1 MLSSDFDY
9 QLPDNKIARHP
20 VSPRR
25 SAKLL
30 HMSNEALN
38 HISFEDLPQAL
49 KEHGCDGLWANETKV
64 LQARLYMV
72 KPTGGRLE
80 IFLLESL
87 EGVAEIALSAKGSSK
102 WRCLVRGG
110 MKWTAEIATA
120 EVDGLKLKVRPVDIE
135 TGLVKEEG
143 GTFGLNFTWNG
154 EKCFGD
160 VLERLGKTPLP
171 PYMKR
176 ESDASDTLEYQTV
189 FANSPGSVAAPTA
202 GLHYDS
208 VLLKD
213 LETAGLPLN
222 TLTLHVGAGTF
233 KPLSDGPINEH
244 IMHSERCIIYKGDL
258 EKLVLQKRRVAT
270 GTTTLRTLESLYW
283 MAVIHMRDGSFPDT
297 LPQWTP
303 YEDSVKP
310 FTATSYTEAIQYLID
325 HAPLDEAWSFSTS
338 IMIRPGYK
346 ILSITALITNF
357 HQPGST
363 LLCLVSACIDTSEST
378 MTWRKL
384 YLEALESDYRFL
396 SYGDGCLLELS

>member
-30 HMSNEALN
+30 HLSNDSIK
-38 HISFEDLPQAL
+38 HTSFDALPQAL
-49 KEHGCDGLWANETKV
+49 LDHGCDGLWANETKV
-64 LQARLYMV
+64 LQARLYML

-87 EGVAEIALSAKGSSK
+87 EGLAEVALSAKNSSK

-110 MKWTAEIATA
+110 MKWTAEHAST
-120 EVDGLKLKVRPVDIE
+120 EVDGLKLEVRPVDIE
-135 TGLVKEEG
+135 AGLIKEEG
-143 GTFGLNFTWNG
+143 GTFALNFTWNG
-154 EKCFGD
+154 EQCFGD
-160 VLERLGKTPLP
+160 VLESLGKIPLP
-171 PYMKR
+171 PYMRR
-176 ESDASDTLEYQTV
+176 ESDDSDTLEYQTV
-189 FANSPGSVAAPTA
+189 FARSPGSVAAPTA

-208 VLLKD
+208 VLLESLKSS
-213 LETAGLPLN
+213 GLPLN
-222 TLTLHVGAGTF
+222 ALTLHVGAGTF

-244 IMHSERCIIYKGDL
+244 VMHSERCVIHRSDL

-283 MAVIHMRDGSFPDT
+283 MAIVHMRDGAFPDT

-303 YEDSVKP
+303 DEDSVEP
-310 FTATSYTEAIQYLID
+310 FTSTSYAKAIQYLMD
-325 HAPLDEAWSFSTS
+325 HAPLNEAWSFSTS

-346 ILSITALITNF
+346 VRSITALITNF

-363 LLCLVSACIDTSEST
+363 LLCLVSACIDSSEST
-378 MTWRKL
+378 ITWQEM
-384 YLEALESDYRFL
+384 YSEALKSDYRFL
-396 SYGDGCLLELS
+396 SYGDGCLLEIS